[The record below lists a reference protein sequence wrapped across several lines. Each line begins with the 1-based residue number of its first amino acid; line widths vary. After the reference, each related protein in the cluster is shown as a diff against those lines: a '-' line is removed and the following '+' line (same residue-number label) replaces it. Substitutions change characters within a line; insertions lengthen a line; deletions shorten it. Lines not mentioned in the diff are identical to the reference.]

1 MIENIADKEPEN
13 LKDVFYIGYSRLF
26 EKQWPMWVGGL
37 LFGLLNV
44 FMFAFEKPWSVAD
57 GVRNWGNWVLNS
69 LNITEITIINPHL
82 YSTSILNFGIIAG
95 ALASALLARQFQV
108 RIAPKRELLKALIG
122 GTLMG
127 IGASL
132 SFGCNIGGFFSALS
146 ALSMSGLAM
155 MAGLIIGSIIGLK
168 ILVWEL
174 TYLSPSSVTYK
185 KENQKKD
192 KKRQPFIGI
201 TILIFGVILS
211 LVYDELD
218 YSIRGGFL
226 IFGLIIGII
235 MQRTRFCF
243 VRAFREPFMTGDGTA
258 TKAVVLA
265 VLIGVV
271 GFSILK
277 WTDMKDWE
285 AQVSAGFWLGSLLGG
300 TVFGIGMS
308 LSGGC
313 ASGTLWRVGEGHT
326 KLWLALVAF
335 TLSASYF
342 RDWLGTSGWA
352 TKLGEALFIPKCK
365 DAYSTI
371 INTAA
376 TGKPPYTVPDNLD
389 NITYSTVVG
398 CTRDHTLKK
407 LIADIKAG
415 ASLKKK

>member
-352 TKLGEALFIPKCK
+352 TKLGEALFIPELIGWKMGIFSIFLIMLIWYLLVSWNEATRK
-365 DAYSTI
+365 LVI
-371 INTAA
+371 I
-376 TGKPPYTVPDNLD
+376 
-389 NITYSTVVG
+389 
-398 CTRDHTLKK
+398 
-407 LIADIKAG
+407 
-415 ASLKKK
+415 